1 MGADV
6 KQNKKNLAGEAMH
19 ASPEPTTATDETW
32 QNTGIRTKVVEELRH
47 LAGEHGIHKIVI
59 FGSRARGDF
68 RRESD
73 IDLAVSGGN
82 AERFHLDAEE
92 MTSTLLKYDVVNLD
106 YPLRPE
112 LLKSIEREGK
122 VLFEKV

>member
-1 MGADV
+1 MDGDM
-6 KQNKKNLAGEAMH
+6 KQNKKNLADEAMH
-19 ASPEPTTATDETW
+19 ASPEPTTAPDETW
-32 QNTGIRTKVVEELRH
+32 QNTGIRTKVVEELRQ
-47 LAGEHGIHKIVI
+47 LAGEHGIHKIVL

>member
-1 MGADV
+1 MVTDV
-6 KQNKKNLAGEAMH
+6 KQNLEVTENEAMLNIPG
-19 ASPEPTTATDETW
+19 AYRDTEEKWD
-32 QNTGIRTKVVEELRH
+32 NTGIRIKVVEELRR
-47 LAGEHGIHKIVI
+47 LAEEHGLHKVVL

-82 AERFHLDAEE
+82 AERFFLDADE

-106 YPLRPE
+106 RPLRPE
-112 LLKSIEREGK
+112 LREAIEREGK

>member
-1 MGADV
+1 MDTDG
-6 KQNKKNLAGEAMH
+6 KQNMENTVRVGVYD
-19 ASPEPTTATDETW
+19 SPGAYAAPDIIWE
-32 QNTGIRTKVVEELRH
+32 NTGIRTRVVEELRH
-47 LAGEHGIHKIVI
+47 LAEEHGLLKVVL

-82 AERFHLDAEE
+82 AEMFLLNAEE
-92 MTSTLLKYDVVNLD
+92 TTSTLLKYDVVNLD
-106 YPLRPE
+106 HPLRPALRE
-112 LLKSIEREGK
+112 AIEREGK

>member
-1 MGADV
+1 MTMEVDQSMDIIPDDPVPHGP
-6 KQNKKNLAGEAMH
+6 EAT
-19 ASPEPTTATDETW
+19 SNSNETW
-32 QNTGIRTKVVEELRH
+32 QNTGIRNIVVEELRH
-47 LAGEHGIHKIVI
+47 LAEDHGLRKVLL

-82 AERFHLDAEE
+82 AERFLLDAEE
-92 MTSTLLKYDVVNLD
+92 TTSTLRKYDVVNLD
-106 YPLRPE
+106 HPLRPE

>member
-1 MGADV
+1 MVTDV
-6 KQNKKNLAGEAMH
+6 KQNLEVTENEAMLNI
-19 ASPEPTTATDETW
+19 PGEYRDPDEKW
-32 QNTGIRTKVVEELRH
+32 DNTGIRIKVVEELRR
-47 LAGEHGIHKIVI
+47 LAEEHGLHKVVL

-82 AERFHLDAEE
+82 AERFSLDADE

-106 YPLRPE
+106 RPLRPE
-112 LLKSIEREGK
+112 LREAIEREGK
-122 VLFEKV
+122 VLFEKA

>member
-1 MGADV
+1 MVTDV
-6 KQNKKNLAGEAMH
+6 KQNLEDSGMENMRVIPGAYRDPNEKW
-19 ASPEPTTATDETW
+19 D
-32 QNTGIRTKVVEELRH
+32 NTGIRIIVVEELWR
-47 LAGEHGIHKIVI
+47 LAEEHGLHKVVL

-82 AERFHLDAEE
+82 AERFSLDADE

-106 YPLRPE
+106 RPLRPE
-112 LLKSIEREGK
+112 LREAIEREGK

>member
-1 MGADV
+1 MVTDV
-6 KQNKKNLAGEAMH
+6 KQNMENTVREAPPYSPGACADSDKK
-19 ASPEPTTATDETW
+19 W
-32 QNTGIRTKVVEELRH
+32 QQTGIRIKVVEELRR
-47 LAGEHGIHKIVI
+47 LAEEHELTKVVL

-82 AERFHLDAEE
+82 AERFLLDAEE
-92 MTSTLLKYDVVNLD
+92 TTSTLLKYDVVNLD

>member
-1 MGADV
+1 MTMEVDQSMDIIPDDPV
-6 KQNKKNLAGEAMH
+6 PH
-19 ASPEPTTATDETW
+19 SPEAPSTSNETW
-32 QNTGIRTKVVEELRH
+32 LNTGIRIKVVEELRR
-47 LAGEHGIHKIVI
+47 LAEEHGLRKVLL

-82 AERFHLDAEE
+82 AERFLLDAEE
-92 MTSTLLKYDVVNLD
+92 TTSTLLKYDVVNLD
-106 YPLRPE
+106 HPLRPE

>member
-1 MGADV
+1 M
-6 KQNKKNLAGEAMH
+6 KQNKKNLANEAMH
-19 ASPEPTTATDETW
+19 ASPEASSTSNETW
-32 QNTGIRTKVVEELRH
+32 QNTGIRVKVVQELRR
-47 LAGEHGIHKIVI
+47 LAEEYGIRKVLL

-106 YPLRPE
+106 QPVRPE

>member
-1 MGADV
+1 MTMEVDQSMDIIPDDPV
-6 KQNKKNLAGEAMH
+6 PH
-19 ASPEPTTATDETW
+19 SPEAPSTSNETW
-32 QNTGIRTKVVEELRH
+32 LNTGIRIKVVEELRH
-47 LAGEHGIHKIVI
+47 LAQEHGLRKVLL

-82 AERFHLDAEE
+82 AERFLLDAEE

>member
-1 MGADV
+1 MENTVRVGVYDSPGAYAAPDIIW
-6 KQNKKNLAGEAMH
+6 E
-19 ASPEPTTATDETW
+19 
-32 QNTGIRTKVVEELRH
+32 NTGIRTRVVEELRH
-47 LAGEHGIHKIVI
+47 LAEEHGLLKVVL

-82 AERFHLDAEE
+82 AEMFLLNAEE
-92 MTSTLLKYDVVNLD
+92 TTSTLLKYDVVNLD
-106 YPLRPE
+106 HPLRPALRE
-112 LLKSIEREGK
+112 AIEREGK

>member
-1 MGADV
+1 MVTDV
-6 KQNKKNLAGEAMH
+6 KQNLEVTENEAMLNITG
-19 ASPEPTTATDETW
+19 AYRDTDEKW
-32 QNTGIRTKVVEELRH
+32 DNTGIRIKVVEELRR
-47 LAGEHGIHKIVI
+47 LAEEHGLHKVVL

-82 AERFHLDAEE
+82 AERFFLDADE

-106 YPLRPE
+106 RPLRPE
-112 LLKSIEREGK
+112 LREAIEREGK

>member
-1 MGADV
+1 MA
-6 KQNKKNLAGEAMH
+6 
-19 ASPEPTTATDETW
+19 
-32 QNTGIRTKVVEELRH
+32 
-47 LAGEHGIHKIVI
+47 EHGNPEHSS
-59 FGSRARGDF
+59 GRTSALF

-82 AERFHLDAEE
+82 AERFLLDAEE
-92 MTSTLLKYDVVNLD
+92 TTSTLLKYDVVNLD
-106 YPLRPE
+106 HPLRPE

>member
-1 MGADV
+1 MTMEVDQSMDIIPDDTV
-6 KQNKKNLAGEAMH
+6 PHNPGECS
-19 ASPEPTTATDETW
+19 ASDITW
-32 QNTGIRTKVVEELRH
+32 QNTGIRIKVVEELRH
-47 LAGEHGIHKIVI
+47 LAQEHGLRKVLL

-106 YPLRPE
+106 QPVRPE

>member
-1 MGADV
+1 MVTDV
-6 KQNKKNLAGEAMH
+6 KKNIEDSRMEAVH
-19 ASPEPTTATDETW
+19 DIPGVYRDPDEKW
-32 QNTGIRTKVVEELRH
+32 NNTGIRLKVVEELRC
-47 LAGEHGIHKIVI
+47 LAEEHGLHKIVL

-82 AERFHLDAEE
+82 AERFSLDADE
-92 MTSTLLKYDVVNLD
+92 MTSTLLKFDVVSLD
-106 YPLRPE
+106 RPLRAE
-112 LLKSIEREGK
+112 LREAIEREGK